1 MMTICALIE
10 ASRCHQGASGLRGD
24 SRRIT
29 KPGHGRLREAWSQP
43 RAHGCLES
51 GGLRWLNGVFATI
64 WGVVLLWTLAAVSHW
79 LGALMSRDGLRPVPG
94 DQPAGPSDS
103 AANGR
108 FVPAVGQ
115 PGHGELTASL
125 RRQRVPPGRLEDG
138 YTGAFEIICGDCGD
152 YPDRGYSQ
160 VPPRLQRLRGPY
172 NTIKA
177 GLAAY
182 KEHLGLAN

>member
-1 MMTICALIE
+1 
-10 ASRCHQGASGLRGD
+10 
-24 SRRIT
+24 
-29 KPGHGRLREAWSQP
+29 
-43 RAHGCLES
+43 
-51 GGLRWLNGVFATI
+51 
-64 WGVVLLWTLAAVSHW
+64 
-79 LGALMSRDGLRPVPG
+79 MSRDDRYPVTG
-94 DQPAGPSDS
+94 SQPADPSSS

-108 FVPAVGQ
+108 AVPPVGQ
-115 PGHGELTASL
+115 PGHGEFTASL

-138 YTGAFEIICGDCGD
+138 YTGAFEVICGDCGD

-182 KEHLGLAN
+182 QEHLGLAN